1 MNIVELG
8 RQSDLHIELS
18 LRQSWLDGWPA
29 SVSSKSSQLCNG
41 GFTKSI
47 HLKVKPTT
55 SMKSK
60 PTIAVHRKEEDNNNG
75 GGIDAD
81 EEIQTIVR

>member
-1 MNIVELG
+1 
-8 RQSDLHIELS
+8 
-18 LRQSWLDGWPA
+18 
-29 SVSSKSSQLCNG
+29 
-41 GFTKSI
+41 
-47 HLKVKPTT
+47 
-55 SMKSK
+55 MKSK